1 MTRGLIAN
9 TAGTQLFCVVGN
21 GVFSIDPKGNRT
33 HVGTLLTR
41 FGTVGLKIGLNQL
54 VIVDG
59 TYGYVYDLQTK
70 VFARI
75 SDPAFQG
82 SNTVDYIGGYFSFI
96 DPNSQ
101 EFYISSFEDA
111 TTFDALDFA
120 SANESPDKLVGQKS
134 TSNVIV
140 YFGEVSAEI
149 WQLDPTATLFA
160 LQRNTGAYMEVGLLA
175 PFTAAELDK
184 TVFWLGRD
192 ERGAGIVYR
201 MEGLRPLR
209 ISTIAVEEKIQAAI
223 SAGADM
229 TQATAYGYQQDGHSF
244 YVLQVPTLE
253 TTWVYD
259 VSAQPPQWHERAE
272 LINGEFS
279 QHRGKYHAYCYGKH
293 LIAGDDG
300 IVYAY
305 DPKVNTNAGDPLVRA
320 RVSPHYAS
328 PQLDRVFFDMF
339 ELDCVVGYGIAGQK
353 QANVQLRYSNDGGFS
368 WGSWRTATLGAVGEK
383 QARARF
389 PRCGSARDRVWEVR
403 VADDVPFAIVNAVVG
418 AT

>member
-1 MTRGLIAN
+1 MTRGLVATTSGN
-9 TAGTQLFCVVGN
+9 QLFCVVGN
-21 GVFSIDPKGNRT
+21 TLYSVGPTGLRVNI
-33 HVGTLLTR
+33 GTLLTR
-41 FGTVGLKIGLNQL
+41 FGSVGMKIGLTQL

-59 TYGYVYDLQTK
+59 TYGYVYALQTK
-70 VFARI
+70 VFSRI
-75 SDPAFQG
+75 TDPAFQG

-120 SANESPDKLVGQKS
+120 TANESPDKLVGQKS

-140 YFGEVSAEI
+140 YFGEVSGEI

-175 PFTAAELDK
+175 AFTAAELDN

-192 ERGAGIVYR
+192 ERGAGVVYK
-201 MEGLRPLR
+201 MESLQPRR
-209 ISTIAVEEKIQAAI
+209 ISTQAVEEKIQAAI
-223 SAGADM
+223 RGGADM

-244 YVLQVPTLE
+244 YVLQVPNVE

-259 VSAQPPQWHERAE
+259 VATQQWHERAE
-272 LINGEFS
+272 LIAGEYA

-300 IVYAY
+300 IIYAY
-305 DPKVNTNAGDPLVRA
+305 DPTVNTNAGDVLVRA
-320 RVSPHYAS
+320 RTSPHYAA
-328 PQLDRVFFDMF
+328 PQLERVFFNMF
-339 ELDCVVGYGIAGQK
+339 ELDCIVGYGIAGQA
-353 QANVQLRYSNDGGFS
+353 QANVLLRYSNDGGFS
-368 WGSWRTATLGAVGEK
+368 WGDWRECTVGAVGEK
-383 QARARF
+383 RARARF

-403 VADDVPFAIVNAVVG
+403 FTDDAPFAIVNAVVG
-418 AT
+418 TS